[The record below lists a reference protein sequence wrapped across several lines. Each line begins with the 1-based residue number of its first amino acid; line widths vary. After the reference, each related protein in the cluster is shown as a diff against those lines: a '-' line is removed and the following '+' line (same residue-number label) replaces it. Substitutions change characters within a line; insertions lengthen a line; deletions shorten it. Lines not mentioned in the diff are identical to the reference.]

1 MGIKIDD
8 LVNRNEDLL
17 KDSKDS
23 ESTII
28 KLTAENK
35 QLNESVGQLMIEKAK
50 ITKDFNDANGKLLE
64 DVKNLSKQNVRLIL
78 KDVLLKCDALEEAG
92 HGYDYVTMAKYFVG
106 GVLCTFVLSSFRK

>member
-1 MGIKIDD
+1 METMLHNLTIHVTSLLTQITELKREKQDQKTQIEKMGIKIDD

-64 DVKNLSKQNVRLIL
+64 DVKNLSK
-78 KDVLLKCDALEEAG
+78 
-92 HGYDYVTMAKYFVG
+92 
-106 GVLCTFVLSSFRK
+106 